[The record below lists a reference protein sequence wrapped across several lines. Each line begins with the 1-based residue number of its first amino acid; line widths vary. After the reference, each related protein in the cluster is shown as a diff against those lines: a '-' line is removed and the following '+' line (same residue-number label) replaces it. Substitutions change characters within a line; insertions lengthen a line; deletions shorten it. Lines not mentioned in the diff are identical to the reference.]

1 MREEDEG
8 GKEDARFTLC
18 FSPPRALWMKVDQL
32 GSPRQVFSEDHCR
45 TLVST
50 YSATLRRSSAVTST
64 AITNFVADR
73 HFFCFLCRQY
83 TILIRLSWSML

>member
-1 MREEDEG
+1 MKEDEG

-32 GSPRQVFSEDHCR
+32 GSPGQVFSEDHCC
-45 TLVST
+45 TLVFT

-64 AITNFVADR
+64 AITNFVTDR
-73 HFFCFLCRQY
+73 HFFFFSTQNAE
-83 TILIRLSWSML
+83 TIHYFNLS